1 MNVKKQEAKLLKT
14 MIKADDCVDR
24 NTAQKLI
31 RKADKILAKLE
42 KQSYLLTMDT
52 TVVLS
57 LFSGFSVGCIAAA
70 LVLQ

>member
-31 RKADKILAKLE
+31 KKADKIYNKLN
-42 KQSYLLTMDT
+42 K
-52 TVVLS
+52 
-57 LFSGFSVGCIAAA
+57 
-70 LVLQ
+70 